1 MVVVL
6 LAEKKVPQWSYMRHQ
21 CNGIDTI
28 RLGQVVQTDKT
39 GQVLMTKEV
48 TREFR
53 ILINR
58 SDLLCQN
65 GWMQCVLNVV

>member
-1 MVVVL
+1 VL
-6 LAEKKVPQWSYMRHQ
+6 LAEKKVPQWSYMRQ
-21 CNGIDTI
+21 CLYNGIDTI
-28 RLGQVVQTDKT
+28 RLGQVVQTDKA
-39 GQVLMTKEV
+39 GQVLMTKQV

-65 GWMQCVLNVV
+65 GWMQSISNVV

>member
-1 MVVVL
+1 MCFL
-6 LAEKKVPQWSYMRHQ
+6 LRKEN
-21 CNGIDTI
+21 NGVDAI